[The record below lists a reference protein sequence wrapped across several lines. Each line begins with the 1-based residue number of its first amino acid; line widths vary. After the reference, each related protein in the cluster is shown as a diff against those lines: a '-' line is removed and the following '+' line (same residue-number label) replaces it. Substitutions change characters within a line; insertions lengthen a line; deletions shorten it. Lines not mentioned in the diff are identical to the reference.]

1 MGRDSVYQ
9 EVLLIRGT
17 SFIAEGLSR
26 KDDTRHNNHLFDN
39 ERLEEA
45 CWNGLIWETLPEI
58 CEWSGNGTLTL
69 WAINEADS
77 FLDLLFGDFK
87 ERGEKAFSVNPYVFM
102 QIQHF
107 N

>member
-1 MGRDSVYQ
+1 MKTNYTQQ
-9 EVLLIRGT
+9 EILLFVKTRF
-17 SFIAEGLSR
+17 SSR
-26 KDDTRHNNHLFDN
+26 HLENKDDPGN
-39 ERLEEA
+39 EKKLTEKEKLEEA

-58 CEWSGNGTLTL
+58 CEWTNNRSLTL
-69 WAINEADS
+69 WAINEADT
-77 FLDLLFGDFK
+77 FLDLLFGEYK